1 MKLKQKPDLQ
11 ITDYLQNQE
20 QKEETGKKL
29 KKLANGMPG
38 LFIWDVYILAIIKI
52 EMKTAM

>member
-38 LFIWDVYILAIIKI
+38 LFI
-52 EMKTAM
+52 